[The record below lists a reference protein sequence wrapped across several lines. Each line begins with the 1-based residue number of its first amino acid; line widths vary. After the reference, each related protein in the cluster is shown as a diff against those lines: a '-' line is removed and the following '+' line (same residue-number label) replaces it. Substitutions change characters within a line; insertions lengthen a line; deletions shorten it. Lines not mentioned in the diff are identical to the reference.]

1 MIGRLFR
8 RRRTDFDI
16 PATLYGAIVAQARQP
31 ALYRDF
37 GVADTTDGRFEA
49 VVLHT
54 VLVLRRFG
62 AGDEELRDAG
72 QAVFDLF
79 CTEMDRSLREIGVG
93 DLSVPKRMRKIG
105 EVYYGRSAAYDSALS
120 AGDEA
125 ALAEAI
131 RRSVPAAEGGEV
143 AAGPLAAYMIATAA
157 ALAATPKA
165 SLMAARLP
173 FADLAAPSSAETPDD
188 HPTAPRQID

>member
-8 RRRTDFDI
+8 RRRTDPDI
-16 PATLYGAIVAQARQP
+16 PAALYGAIVAQARQP

-37 GVADTTDGRFEA
+37 GIDDSVDGRFES

-62 AGDEELRDAG
+62 AGDEELRTAG

-79 CTEMDRSLREIGVG
+79 CSEMDRSLREMGVG

-105 EVYYGRSAAYDSALS
+105 EVYYGRAATYDSALS
-120 AGDEA
+120 AGNEA
-125 ALAEAI
+125 ALAEAV
-131 RRSVPAAEGGEV
+131 RRSVPAAKGGEV
-143 AAGPLAAYMIATAA
+143 AARPLAAYMKATAA

-165 SLMAARLP
+165 ILMEARLP
-173 FADLAAPSSAETPDD
+173 FADLAASLSAEETDD
-188 HPTAPRQID
+188 HQAAARHHD

>member
-8 RRRTDFDI
+8 RRRTDPDI
-16 PATLYGAIVAQARQP
+16 PDALYGAIVAQARQP

-37 GVADTTDGRFEA
+37 GVDDSVDGRFEA
-49 VVLHT
+49 VVLHS

-62 AGDEELRDAG
+62 AGDEELRAVG

-79 CTEMDRSLREIGVG
+79 CSEMDRSLREMGVG

-105 EVYYGRSAAYDSALS
+105 EVYYGRAATYDAALA
-120 AGDEA
+120 AGNEI

-131 RRSVPAAEGGEV
+131 RRNVPAAEGGEV
-143 AAGPLAAYMIATAA
+143 AAEPLAAYMKATAA
-157 ALAATPKA
+157 ALAATSKTA
-165 SLMAARLP
+165 LMEARLP
-173 FADLAAPSSAETPDD
+173 FADLAASVVRRED
-188 HPTAPRQID
+188 R

>member
-8 RRRTDFDI
+8 RRRTDPDI
-16 PATLYGAIVAQARQP
+16 PAALYGAIVAQARQP

-37 GVADTTDGRFEA
+37 GVDDSVDGRFEA
-49 VVLHT
+49 VVLHIA
-54 VLVLRRFG
+54 LVLRRFE
-62 AGDEELRDAG
+62 AGDEELRAAG

-79 CTEMDRSLREIGVG
+79 CSEMDRSLREMGVG

-105 EVYYGRSAAYDSALS
+105 EVYYGRADAYDSALS

-125 ALAEAI
+125 ALAKAI
-131 RRSVPAAEGGEV
+131 RRSVPAKGGEV
-143 AAGPLAAYMIATAA
+143 AAGSLAAYMKATAT

-165 SLMAARLP
+165 SLLEARLP
-173 FADLAAPSSAETPDD
+173 FADLAASLSPEKTHD
-188 HPTAPRQID
+188 HQAAARHND

>member
-8 RRRTDFDI
+8 RRRTDRDI
-16 PATLYGAIVAQARQP
+16 PSAIYGAIVAQARRP

-37 GVADTTDGRFEA
+37 GVDDSVDGRFEA

-54 VLVLRRFG
+54 ALVLRRFG
-62 AGDEELRDAG
+62 AGDEELRAAG
-72 QAVFDLF
+72 QVVFDLF
-79 CTEMDRSLREIGVG
+79 CTELDRSLREMGVG

-105 EVYYGRSAAYDSALS
+105 EVYYGRAAAYDSALA
-120 AGDEA
+120 AGNEA

-131 RRSVPAAEGGEV
+131 RRSLPAGKGAEV
-143 AAGPLAAYMIATAA
+143 AARPLAAYMKTTAA

-165 SLMAARLP
+165 ALMEAKLP
-173 FADLAAPSSAETPDD
+173 FADLAAFLSAEKTDD
-188 HPTAPRQID
+188 HQAAARHHD

>member
-8 RRRTDFDI
+8 RRRTDPGI
-16 PATLYGAIVAQARQP
+16 PDALYGAIVAQARQA

-37 GVADTTDGRFEA
+37 GVDDSVDGRFEA

-62 AGDEELRDAG
+62 TGDEELRAAG

-79 CTEMDRSLREIGVG
+79 CSEMDRSLREMGVG

-105 EVYYGRSAAYDSALS
+105 EVYYGRAAAYDSALS

-131 RRSVPAAEGGEV
+131 RRSVPAAKGGEV
-143 AAGPLAAYMIATAA
+143 AAGPLAAYMEATAA

-165 SLMAARLP
+165 SLMEAKLP
-173 FADLAAPSSAETPDD
+173 FADLAASLSAEKTDD
-188 HPTAPRQID
+188 HQAAARHHD

>member
-8 RRRTDFDI
+8 RRRTDPDI
-16 PATLYGAIVAQARQP
+16 PDALYGAIVAQARQP

-37 GVADTTDGRFEA
+37 GVDDSVDGRFEA

-62 AGDEELRDAG
+62 AGDEELRAAG
-72 QAVFDLF
+72 QALFDLF
-79 CTEMDRSLREIGVG
+79 CSELDRSLREMGVG

-105 EVYYGRSAAYDSALS
+105 EVYYGRAAAYESALA

-125 ALAEAI
+125 ALAGAI
-131 RRSVPAAEGGEV
+131 RRNVPAARGGEV
-143 AAGPLAAYMIATAA
+143 AAATLAAYMKATAT
-157 ALAATPKA
+157 ALAATPKTA
-165 SLMAARLP
+165 LMEARLP
-173 FADLAAPSSAETPDD
+173 FADLAASVARRED
-188 HPTAPRQID
+188 R